1 MWRDYVTVSL
11 RRIMTEDAPTND
23 RKEERPGERQKAVR
37 KTLTGVITTVVLV
50 AIFAGLWLTRQ
61 PEKDALSPAEPTA
74 KEAAALKVKN
84 QPVIEYNK
92 AGQNRLMEERK
103 AAFGIKE
110 GLDMIVKEGESI
122 KVGDQTVSLKEI
134 SETIQAKEGGITEK
148 DLTAPVNAGSGAYGI
163 YVVQPGD
170 NIWNIHFKLLKAYLT
185 SKNITLPDE
194 SDEPDRSG
202 FSSGIG
208 KLLKFSESM
217 VYIYNIRDRKL
228 VTDINVIRPLTKI
241 VVYRMD
247 RIFELLDQVDYHNV
261 NRIRFDGENIWIP
274 AD

>member
-1 MWRDYVTVSL
+1 
-11 RRIMTEDAPTND
+11 MTEDAPTND
-23 RKEERPGERQKAVR
+23 RKEDQPGERQKAGR
-37 KTLTGVITTVVLV
+37 KTLTGVV
-50 AIFAGLWLTRQ
+50 AAVALAAILAGLWLARQ
-61 PEKDALSPAEPTA
+61 PEKDTPPQAEPSA
-74 KEAAALKVKN
+74 KEATALKVKD

-92 AGQNRLMEERK
+92 AEQNRLMKERK
-103 AAFGIKE
+103 AAFGVKE
-110 GLDMIVKEGESI
+110 GLDLIVKEGESI
-122 KVGDQTVSLKEI
+122 KVGDQTVSVKEI

-148 DLTAPVNAGSGAYGI
+148 DLIAPGNTGSGVYGI

-208 KLLKFSESM
+208 KLLKFSENM
-217 VYIYNIRDRKL
+217 VYIYNIRDRQL
-228 VTDINVIRPLTKI
+228 AADINLIRPLTKI
-241 VVYRMD
+241 VIYKMD
-247 RIFELLDQVDYHNV
+247 RIFEFLDQVDYHKV

>member
-1 MWRDYVTVSL
+1 
-11 RRIMTEDAPTND
+11 MTEDAPTND
-23 RKEERPGERQKAVR
+23 RKEDQPGERQKAGR
-37 KTLTGVITTVVLV
+37 KTLTGVV
-50 AIFAGLWLTRQ
+50 AAVALAAILAGLWLARQ
-61 PEKDALSPAEPTA
+61 PEKDTPPPAEPSA
-74 KEAAALKVKN
+74 KEAAALKVKD

-92 AGQNRLMEERK
+92 AEQNRLMAERK
-103 AAFGIKE
+103 TAFGVKE

-122 KVGDQTVSLKEI
+122 KVGDQTVSVKEI

-148 DLTAPVNAGSGAYGI
+148 DLIAPGNTGSGVYGI

-185 SKNITLPDE
+185 SKNITLPGE

-217 VYIYNIRDRKL
+217 VYIYNIRDRQL
-228 VTDINVIRPLTKI
+228 AADINLIRPLTKI
-241 VVYRMD
+241 VIYKMD